1 LTGQL
6 GIPEAIRERLPDID
20 GAHVLHLQ
28 CGTGES
34 TAELIALGALVTAVD
49 VSAKALELA
58 REQAP
63 NAVFIEA
70 DVHDLPLE
78 LRRHRFDLAYTGGG
92 ILAWLHD
99 LDPWAG
105 GIAATLKPGGML
117 FLYDEHPVAGRVDHL
132 SHWRGDY
139 FDEQVEASV
148 GWEHFDLP
156 GEPAVEEKLERH
168 WRLGQIVNA
177 VVDAGLAIR
186 KLEEFRSIYPSV
198 PHDKRIPGQFL
209 LVAEKP

>member
-1 LTGQL
+1 M
-6 GIPEAIRERLPDID
+6 
-20 GAHVLHLQ
+20 
-28 CGTGES
+28 
-34 TAELIALGALVTAVD
+34 TAVD
-49 VSAKALELA
+49 ISAEALELA

-63 NAVFIEA
+63 NAVFLEA

-92 ILAWLHD
+92 VLAWLHD
-99 LDPWAG
+99 LDAWAG
-105 GIAATLKPGGML
+105 GIAAALKPDGML
-117 FLYDEHPVAGRVDHL
+117 FLYDEHPVGGRIDHL
-132 SHWRGDY
+132 SHWRWDY
-139 FDEQVEASV
+139 FDEQV
-148 GWEHFDLP
+148 D
-156 GEPAVEEKLERH
+156 EEKHERH

-186 KLEEFRSIYPSV
+186 RLEEFRSIYPEA

>member
-1 LTGQL
+1 MAGQL
-6 GIPEAIRERLPDID
+6 GIPEAIRERLPEIE

-34 TAELIALGALVTAVD
+34 TVELIALGALVTAVD
-49 VSAKALELA
+49 ISAQALELA

-78 LRRHRFDLAYTGGG
+78 LRRHRFDLAYAGGG

-99 LDPWAG
+99 LDAWAG
-105 GIAATLKPGGML
+105 GIAAALKPGGKL
-117 FLYDEHPVAGRVDHL
+117 FLYDEHPVAGRIDHL

-139 FDEQVEASV
+139 FDEQVDVSV

-156 GEPAVEEKLERH
+156 GDPAVEEKHEWH

-177 VVDAGLAIR
+177 VADAGLAIR
-186 KLEEFRSIYPSV
+186 RLDEFRSIYPEV

-209 LVAEKP
+209 LVAEKL